1 MREHEVF
8 PLGSA
13 EARKLRSLAS
23 EGSGTL
29 CNWAGFRVQ
38 GLGFRGLGFR
48 VQGLGFTVQGSG
60 FRV

>member
-1 MREHEVF
+1 MREHEVL

-29 CNWAGFRVQ
+29 CNLAGFRVQ
-38 GLGFRGLGFR
+38 GLGFR
-48 VQGLGFTVQGSG
+48 V
-60 FRV
+60 